1 MDGRQWRFRTRC
13 RVGHCAHR
21 ITVVAQTGERILHGS
36 IHDVVHGSKA
46 HLADRGAKH
55 ILLKQGIG
63 WGNMPR
69 HQVAE
74 DLREGTLVELDLPEK
89 PGAH

>member
-1 MDGRQWRFRTRC
+1 MLSPQTWRL
-13 RVGHCAHR
+13 GD
-21 ITVVAQTGERILHGS
+21 L
-36 IHDVVHGSKA
+36 
-46 HLADRGAKH
+46 GAKH

-69 HQVAE
+69 HQVVE

-89 PGAH
+89 PGAHYTLSATWRRDARPGPATSWVIDAMRDALAQCPE